1 MPIRPHRRQTGT
13 QALSSP
19 HAKHRL
25 DTGTQRVRLDLDE
38 DLKAG
43 LWWPRSTDYAA
54 EIHDLAY
61 SCGLALGRSVERIT
75 FAWNYET
82 AGRLQGMHLN
92 GLVLDAPDRDQP
104 REQMRVHADTGHILQ
119 LTVVPPARHGAGGHV
134 AHAPD

>member
-1 MPIRPHRRQTGT
+1 M
-13 QALSSP
+13 SSP

-38 DLKAG
+38 DLKLG

-61 SCGLALGRSVERIT
+61 SCGLAIGRRVERMT

-82 AGRLQGMHLN
+82 ARRLQGMHLN
-92 GLVLDAPDRDQP
+92 GLVLNAPDRDQP
-104 REQMRVHADTGHILQ
+104 REEMRVHAGTGRILR
-119 LTVVPPARHGAGGHV
+119 LTVVPPTRHGAGGHV
-134 AHAPD
+134 ARTPD